1 MSFAEDA
8 AQTHADSEIVDS
20 VSVSPSEPCLVDSV
34 QYFPGFLNP
43 SGSYNSSP
51 SPEFALLCL
60 MFGCGS
66 LLCFI
71 KKIMKEEGI
80 CLMVMR

>member
-1 MSFAEDA
+1 MSFAEDP

-20 VSVSPSEPCLVDSV
+20 VSVNPFESCLVDSV
-34 QYFPGFLNP
+34 QFFPGFLNP
-43 SGSYNSSP
+43 SGSYDSSSP
-51 SPEFALLCL
+51 SPEFPLLRL

-71 KKIMKEEGI
+71 K
-80 CLMVMR
+80 R